1 MSAPLPN
8 LTWLRTFEAAARLR
22 NFTAAGEEL
31 GLTQAAVSLHIKSLE
46 AKLGCALFLRQPR
59 NLQLSEMGKAY
70 LPHVRRAL
78 DDLSL
83 STLGLF
89 GPEMVRAVTLRV
101 PVSTAVLWLAPKL
114 SEFHAAHPGIELR
127 LVSTIWADSLEDED
141 VDIDIRSGH
150 GDWPGLRAERISRE
164 AIVPVCPAGEDGPIS
179 EQTPLHILG
188 QEDNWARY
196 GEAQSVAVPDRF
208 GISVDTSAA
217 ALEMIVAG
225 QGVAVVLARYA
236 RAALEAGRPVRC
248 AGPEVPVR
256 LAHYLVQRDGRA
268 PPRAEVATVRDWVK
282 GVFAW

>member
-1 MSAPLPN
+1 MSTSLPN

-31 GLTQAAVSLHIKSLE
+31 GLTQAAVSQHIKSLE

-114 SEFHAAHPGIELR
+114 SAFQAMHPGIELR
-127 LVSTIWADSLEDED
+127 LVSTIWADSLEDQD

-150 GDWPGLRAERISRE
+150 GDWPGLRAEKISNE
-164 AIVPVCPAGEDGPIS
+164 AIVPVCPAGEDTPIS
-179 EQTPLHILG
+179 AQTPLHILG

-196 GEAQSVAVPDRF
+196 GEAQGVAVPDRF

-217 ALEMIVAG
+217 ALEMIAAG

-256 LAHYLVQRDGRA
+256 LAHYLVERDGRA

-282 GVFAW
+282 AVFAG

>member
-1 MSAPLPN
+1 MSTSLPN

-114 SEFHAAHPGIELR
+114 STFQAAHPGVELR
-127 LVSTIWADSLEDED
+127 LVSTIWADSLEDQD

-150 GDWPGLRAERISRE
+150 GDWPGLRVEKISNE
-164 AIVPVCPAGEDGPIS
+164 AIVPVCPAGEYMPIS
-179 EQTPLHILG
+179 EQAPLHILG

-196 GEAQSVAVPDRF
+196 GEAQGVAVPDRF

-217 ALEMIVAG
+217 AMEMIAAG
-225 QGVAVVLARYA
+225 RGVAVILARYA
-236 RAALEAGRPVRC
+236 RAALEAGRPVRP

-256 LAHYLVQRDGRA
+256 LAHYIVERDGRA

-282 GVFAW
+282 GVFAG

>member
-1 MSAPLPN
+1 MSTSLPN

-46 AKLGCALFLRQPR
+46 AKLGCGLFLRQPR

-70 LPHVRRAL
+70 LPHVRRPL

-101 PVSTAVLWLAPKL
+101 PVSTAVLWLASKL
-114 SEFHAAHPGIELR
+114 SEFHATHPGIELR

-141 VDIDIRSGH
+141 VDIDIHSGH
-150 GDWPGLRAERISRE
+150 GDWPGLRAEKISTE
-164 AIVPVCPAGEDGPIS
+164 AIVPVCPAGAHAPAS

-196 GEAQSVAVPDRF
+196 GEAQGEAVPDHF

-217 ALEMIVAG
+217 ALEMIAAG
-225 QGVAVVLARYA
+225 KGVAVVLARYA
-236 RAALEAGRPVRC
+236 RAALGAGRPVRF

-256 LAHYLVQRDGRA
+256 LAHYLVERDGRA

-282 GVFAW
+282 GVFSG

>member
-1 MSAPLPN
+1 MSTPLPN

-164 AIVPVCPAGEDGPIS
+164 AIVPVCPVGEDGPIS

-196 GEAQSVAVPDRF
+196 GEAQGVAVPDRF
-208 GISVDTSAA
+208 GVSVDTSAA
-217 ALEMIVAG
+217 ALEMIAAG
-225 QGVAVVLARYA
+225 RGVAVVLARYA
-236 RAALEAGRPVRC
+236 QAAVDAERPVKC

>member
-1 MSAPLPN
+1 MSTPLPN

-114 SEFHAAHPGIELR
+114 SEFHDAHPGIELR

-164 AIVPVCPAGEDGPIS
+164 AIVPVCPVGEDGPIS

-208 GISVDTSAA
+208 GVSVDTSAA
-217 ALEMIVAG
+217 ALEMIAAG
-225 QGVAVVLARYA
+225 RGVAVVLARYA
-236 RAALEAGRPVRC
+236 QAAVDAERPVKC